1 MAYRSHSKKNTTMN
15 YKVLLNR
22 INHFIFDVDG
32 VFTDGS
38 VSIYKEELVRT
49 FNARDCYAIQYAVK
63 LGYTVSIV
71 TGGDSEP
78 VKATFNAL
86 GVHDVHLKS
95 HDKLKVFEQFL
106 APNGIEPERALYMG
120 DDIPDIPLLKTV
132 LLPCCPLDASVDVK
146 SNCQY
151 VSPFVGG
158 KGCVRDVIEQT
169 LRCQGKWLLEE
180 AFQW

>member
-1 MAYRSHSKKNTTMN
+1 MN

-22 INHFIFDVDG
+22 VNHFIFDVDG

-38 VSIYKEELVRT
+38 VAIYKEELVRT

-86 GVHDVHLKS
+86 GVQDVHLKS
-95 HDKLKVFEQFL
+95 HDKLKVFEQYL
-106 APNGIEPERALYMG
+106 ATNGIEAERALYMG

-151 VSPFVGG
+151 VSPFIGG
-158 KGCVRDVIEQT
+158 KGCVRDVVEQT